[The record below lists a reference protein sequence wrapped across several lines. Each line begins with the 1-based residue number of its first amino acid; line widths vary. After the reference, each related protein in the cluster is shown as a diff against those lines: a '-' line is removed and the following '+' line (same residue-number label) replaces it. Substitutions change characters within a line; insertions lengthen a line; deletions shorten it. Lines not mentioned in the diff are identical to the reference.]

1 MYSTDALF
9 SCGCSGERLNVS
21 SDVHMVFEV
30 LDLDQASP
38 ATVSRCGMVYMEQV
52 HVGLETLIETWNKKR
67 RKSYAFVSVPLAGVG
82 LPPLV
87 DEGGEG
93 EEGEAGEE
101 AGEAGRQE
109 AEGGVKKTEAQEEEE
124 AQEAQPETQES
135 LEGGKVKKQKH
146 KLSPPSA
153 KVPENEEDN
162 VVEEVEMT
170 EETDSAREE
179 RNYKNESMDR
189 LVGVLK
195 RHLSPILTFVASK
208 CESKWPMSPYQCT
221 SSVLRLLD
229 VLLDQ
234 HGDLLVQAT
243 LSAQKATCLD
253 HLLVWAITWSI
264 GACLEESSRLVFNDY
279 LVQRLQEHESMLT
292 TFDTSSQ
299 RTTGTLFDVSLS
311 MLTSAEG
318 TMGQWDQAVERFEY
332 VPSLPFASLF
342 VPTVESVRLNTLFGL
357 LVQTSVGSPSHSVL
371 CVGSS
376 GVGKSVIL
384 QRYLSALCVA
394 EADDYE
400 STEIALSAQ
409 TSSHILQSVFEN
421 KLEKLRKTL
430 LGPSRGR
437 RMVLFVDDLNMPKP
451 DEYGSQPPLELLRQV
466 IDNGGFYDRNKLFWK
481 QVQRV
486 SYVAACGPAGGG
498 R

>member
-1 MYSTDALF
+1 
-9 SCGCSGERLNVS
+9 
-21 SDVHMVFEV
+21 
-30 LDLDQASP
+30 
-38 ATVSRCGMVYMEQV
+38 
-52 HVGLETLIETWNKKR
+52 
-67 RKSYAFVSVPLAGVG
+67 
-82 LPPLV
+82 
-87 DEGGEG
+87 
-93 EEGEAGEE
+93 
-101 AGEAGRQE
+101 
-109 AEGGVKKTEAQEEEE
+109 
-124 AQEAQPETQES
+124 
-135 LEGGKVKKQKH
+135 
-146 KLSPPSA
+146 
-153 KVPENEEDN
+153 
-162 VVEEVEMT
+162 
-170 EETDSAREE
+170 
-179 RNYKNESMDR
+179 
-189 LVGVLK
+189 
-195 RHLSPILTFVASK
+195 
-208 CESKWPMSPYQCT
+208 
-221 SSVLRLLD
+221 LRLLD
-229 VLLDQ
+229 VLLDR

-243 LSAQKATCLD
+243 LSAQQATCLD

-264 GACLEESSRLVFNDY
+264 GACLAEPSRVVFSDY

-299 RTTGTLFDVSLS
+299 RTGGTLFDVSLS
-311 MLTSAEG
+311 MLAGTEG
-318 TMGQWDQAVERFEY
+318 STTEGSTLGSTMGSTLGSTTMGSTTMGTLGQWHQAVDKFDY
-332 VPSLPFASLF
+332 VPSLPFAALF

-357 LVQTSVGSPSHSVL
+357 LVQTSFGSPSHSVL

-384 QRYLSALCVA
+384 RRYLSSLCAA

-409 TSSHILQSVFEN
+409 TSSHMLQSVFEN
-421 KLEKLRKTL
+421 KLDKLRKTL